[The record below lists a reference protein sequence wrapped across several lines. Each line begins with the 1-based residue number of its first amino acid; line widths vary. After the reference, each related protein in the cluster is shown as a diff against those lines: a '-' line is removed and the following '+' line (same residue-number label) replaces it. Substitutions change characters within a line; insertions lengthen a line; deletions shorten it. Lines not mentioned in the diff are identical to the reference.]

1 MANIVSKRP
10 QLQASFRELFRLA
23 GNLGAFIRANLFVLW
38 IGSAFVLWVFNP
50 VEAFPYPSEVWSA
63 AEKLYNVPTSNNLI
77 YNTYVMLK
85 LNVIGLAIATTA
97 SLIIAYLNVI
107 PLFQPLNKTVQLLR
121 YIPVVGF
128 NLAFLTLLAIGWWMK
143 LAMLVTGMTFF
154 LVTSMTGVVADI
166 PRMRYELARVLGYND
181 WQVFYSV
188 VVRPTL
194 PRMIEA
200 VAANA
205 AIGWIMIVAI
215 ETFNRTE
222 GGIGSQIC
230 IYNDT
235 NQLTQVYVYLIVIGI
250 IAMAQD
256 LFFSLSKR
264 LLFPYNRI
272 AERS

>member
-1 MANIVSKRP
+1 MNDIVSKRP
-10 QLQASFRELFRLA
+10 RLKASFRELYRLA
-23 GNLGAFIRANLFVLW
+23 GNPGAFIRANLFVIW
-38 IGSAFVLWVFNP
+38 IGSALALWVFNP
-50 VEAFPYPSEVWSA
+50 VEAFPFPSEVWRA
-63 AEKLYNVPTSNNLI
+63 AEKLYNDPTSNNLV
-77 YNTYVMLK
+77 YNTYVTLK
-85 LNVIGLAIATTA
+85 LNIVGLAIAIPL
-97 SLIIAYLNVI
+97 SLLLSYLSVI
-107 PLFQPLNKTVQLLR
+107 PLFQPVNKAAQALR
-121 YIPVVGF
+121 YIPVIGF
-128 NLAFLTLLAIGWWMK
+128 NLIFLTLFAIGWWMK
-143 LAMLVTGMTFF
+143 VAMLVTGMTFF

-222 GGIGSQIC
+222 GGIGSRIC

-235 NQLTQVYVYLIVIGI
+235 NQLPEAYTYLIVIGM

-264 LLFPYNRI
+264 LLFPYSRI

>member
-1 MANIVSKRP
+1 MANIVYKRHS
-10 QLQASFRELFRLA
+10 LKDSFRELYRLT
-23 GNLGAFIRANLFVLW
+23 GNPGAFIRANLFVIW
-38 IGSAFVLWVFNP
+38 IGAAFVLWVFNP
-50 VEAFPYPSEVWSA
+50 VEAFPFPSEVWRA
-63 AEKLYNVPTSNNLI
+63 AEKLYNDPTSNNLV
-77 YNTYVMLK
+77 YNTYVTLK
-85 LNVIGLAIATTA
+85 LNVVGLAIATVA
-97 SLIIAYLNVI
+97 SLLIAYLSVI
-107 PLFQPLNKTVQLLR
+107 PLFRPLNKTVQLLR

-181 WQVFYSV
+181 LQTLYSV

-222 GGIGSQIC
+222 GGIGSRIC
-230 IYNDT
+230 VYNDT
-235 NQLTQVYVYLIVIGI
+235 NQLDQVYVYLIVIGV

-256 LFFSLSKR
+256 LFFSFIKR
-264 LLFPYNRI
+264 VLFPYSLI